1 MVMNTI
7 TMIICFTI
15 MFCMNGSCDTCQPVI
30 LVVNRCIISYYF
42 VLLYVQLTVYYN
54 IVLYLS
60 QRSGSSVDPN
70 LRTDLPRLAVTS
82 SFEHHPP
89 CDVYFVWTS
98 LLHLCVCDHH
108 QLCGLDYSVC
118 DCVFRDWFYFDY
130 WSYVILWYID
140 NRDLFIIKSKYF
152 VVILSFVY

>member
-1 MVMNTI
+1 MRIYVHTMVMNTI

-82 SFEHHPP
+82 SLIITSHVMCSSLH
-89 CDVYFVWTS
+89 VRTS

-118 DCVFRDWFYFDY
+118 DCVFRD
-130 WSYVILWYID
+130 
-140 NRDLFIIKSKYF
+140 
-152 VVILSFVY
+152 